1 MIKNYIKTA
10 WRNLWKNKIFSALNI
25 VGLAVGMAAC
35 IVIMLFV
42 FYENSF
48 DNFHTKNIYRLNEVQ
63 TFPGMAAQKVGLS
76 MPAMAPTLK
85 LEFPQVKNYT
95 RAKWRNKYPLTHNNK
110 RLFLEQA
117 LAVDSTFLQLFD
129 FALLSGDRKS
139 ALIKPNSI
147 ILTETTAKKIFGNTN
162 VVGKTIT
169 HYGENKGDTVNFAI
183 TGVLKDVPEN
193 SHMQFEALYSLSTDY
208 KPGDLMGHW
217 GSNWIVT
224 YVEFAPGTDV
234 KALENK
240 LPAYM
245 TKYANRPEN
254 DINKYY
260 KLFFIPLKA
269 VHGGASDIGLDHI
282 NFHKF
287 DQKSTNLF
295 AVIAFIVLAIACI
308 NFMNLSTARSGERAK
323 EVGVRKSIG
332 AERHELALQFLG
344 ETVLLAL
351 IALAIALVLVW
362 VSLPY
367 INQLSDRELSL
378 NFFHNPMQAVAIVAF
393 TILVGLVS
401 GIYPAIY
408 LSSFQPVKVLKGA
421 IETGKN
427 KGNFRNILVIGQ
439 FTSAVFLM
447 IATIFVVK
455 QLHFMQNQDPGF
467 TRDQIVTVPLD
478 GNTDDKYDLIKQELM
493 ANASIKDVT
502 ASQDVLGSH
511 MDQTGATFRPSN
523 GPAKD
528 LGLTRLIVDHNYLS
542 LFNIKM
548 LEGHNFSNQR
558 NTNGGEYIINE
569 QLAHELLKDLPK
581 NTPMSA
587 LIGQRFGMDSL
598 GTITGIC
605 KNFNFNSLHYK
616 IETLFINYRRDWGF
630 SQLSVKING
639 NQASETLAFI
649 KSVWDKNFPDRPFEY
664 QFLDDHF
671 NDVYKADN
679 QVSKIVGILAG
690 LAIMISCLGLFG
702 LASYSA
708 EQRIKEIGVRKVL
721 GASVQNI
728 VLLLSG
734 HFVKLVLIANLL
746 AWPLAWYAMHT
757 WLEGF
762 AYRIDIHLSVFVL
775 TAALSIFIALITI
788 SFQSVKAAI
797 ANPVKSL
804 RSE

>member
-1 MIKNYIKTA
+1 MIKNYFKTA
-10 WRNLWKNKIFSALNI
+10 WRNLWKNKVFSALNI
-25 VGLAVGMAAC
+25 AGLAVGMAAC

-42 FYENSF
+42 FYEKSF

-63 TFPGMAAQKVGLS
+63 SFPGMAAQKVGLS
-76 MPAMAPTLK
+76 MSPMGPTLK
-85 LEFPQVKNYT
+85 HEFPQVKNFT
-95 RAKWRNKYPLTHNNK
+95 RVRWHNKYPLTYNSK
-110 RLFLEQA
+110 KLYLPQA
-117 LAVDSTFLQLFD
+117 FAVDSTFLQMFD
-129 FALLSGDRKS
+129 FKLLSGDRKT
-139 ALIKPNSI
+139 ALEKPNSI
-147 ILTETTAKKIFGNTN
+147 ILTEATAKKFFGNAN
-162 VVGKTIT
+162 IVGKVIT
-169 HYGENKGDTVNFAI
+169 HYGDNKGDTINFAI
-183 TGVLKDVPEN
+183 TGVLKDVPKN
-193 SHMQFEALYSLSTDY
+193 SQMQFDALYSLSSNI
-208 KPGDLMGHW
+208 KLSDLMGNW
-217 GSNWIVT
+217 GGNWLDT
-224 YVEFAPGTDV
+224 YVELAPGTNV
-234 KALENK
+234 KTLESK

-245 TKYANRPEN
+245 IKYSNHA
-254 DINKYY
+254 DINKFYQ
-260 KLFFIPLKA
+260 LFFLPLREIHA
-269 VHGGASDIGLDHI
+269 GASDIGLDYI
-282 NFHKF
+282 NFRKF

-295 AVIAFIVLAIACI
+295 AIIALIVLAIACI

-332 AERHELALQFLG
+332 AGRYELAFQFLG

-351 IALAIALVLVW
+351 IAMIIGLLLVW
-362 VSLPY
+362 ASLPY
-367 INQLSDRELSL
+367 INQLSERELSL
-378 NFFHNPMQAVAIVAF
+378 NFFNHPAQAVAIIGF
-393 TILVGLVS
+393 TIIVGVIS

-408 LSSFQPVKVLKGA
+408 LSSFQPIKVLKGP

-427 KGNFRNILVIGQ
+427 KGTFRNVLVVGQ

-455 QLHFMQNQDPGF
+455 QLHFMQKQDPGF
-467 TRDQIVTVPLD
+467 TREQIVTVPMN
-478 GNTDDKYDLIKQELM
+478 GNTDAKYDLLKQELM
-493 ANASIKDVT
+493 ANLLIKDVT
-502 ASQDVLGSH
+502 AAQDVLGSH
-511 MDQTGATFRPSN
+511 LDQSGVSFRPSN

-528 LGLTRLIVDHNYLS
+528 FGLTRLVVDNNYLK
-542 LFNIKM
+542 LFNIKL
-548 LEGHNFSNQR
+548 LEGRDFSTER
-558 NTNGGEYIINE
+558 SASGREYIINE
-569 QLAHELLKDLPK
+569 RLAHELLKDLPK
-581 NTPMSA
+581 NTPMSS
-587 LIGQRFGMDSL
+587 LIGQHFGYDSL
-598 GTITGIC
+598 GVITGIS

-616 IETLFINYRRDWGF
+616 VETMFMIYQRDWGF

-639 NQASETLAFI
+639 DRAADAVAFI

-708 EQRIKEIGVRKVL
+708 EQRVKEIGVRKVL

-746 AWPLAWYAMHT
+746 AWPLAWYAMHK

-762 AYRIDIHLSVFVL
+762 AYRIDIRLNVFVL
-775 TAALSIFIALITI
+775 TAVASIFIALITI